1 MSNFKGYIFDFEVF
15 KHYWTVLFL
24 DIQTQEVHEI
34 RSDQYGTERLREFV
48 DRNKNALF
56 VGFNNK
62 NYDNNLIKAAY
73 VGLNLYDLSQ
83 WIIAQGQKAFTFPGM
98 RSAYNLPIITFD
110 VKNDA
115 IKNSNMALSLKEYE
129 AYVGANIHESS
140 IPFDLDRP
148 LTEEEKQLTYQY
160 CLSDVRETLTL
171 FKEPTQQQALEAQLS
186 MCQLVDMPLHKTISK
201 TNAQLTALI
210 LKANKVKFNDDD
222 IYDMPAN
229 IQIQDQRVVDFFTKQ
244 PLSDTMKLEIEVNGV
259 VYIFGLGGI
268 HGAPKTVYNSKAR
281 HLNFDVGSYYPSLII
296 QYNYYSRGITDP
308 SIYANM
314 KADRIKLKK
323 AGNPLANTYKL
334 VLNTK
339 YGAMDSEFNELF
351 DTRMRRAI
359 AITGQLLLWDLI
371 EKVQP
376 YCDIINANTDG
387 ILVKPHSDEDEEK
400 LKVIMKE
407 WEVRARMEMEMEVY
421 NHIIQSDVNNY
432 IIIGEDGHP
441 KVKGAAV
448 KFYKQENNYNRQA
461 RIIYDAVVDYLVYG
475 TPVEQ
480 TIMNCTEI
488 RDLMFVCKATHLYS
502 NVFMK
507 DKDGNMTEVQRVN
520 RVFPTKNENG
530 VELVKYRMFKDKPQ
544 YTKFM
549 NAPEK
554 AIIVNDDIRA
564 IKGEFVNQFLNAVN
578 IDWQYYIDEANH
590 RIKKFQEG
598 ANDEN

>member
-1 MSNFKGYIFDFEVF
+1 MPNFKCYIYDFEVF

-24 DIQTQEVHEI
+24 DANTLEVIEI
-34 RSDQYGTERLREFV
+34 RSDRYGTERLREFI

-62 NYDNNLIKAAY
+62 NYDNNILKAAY
-73 VGLNLYDLSQ
+73 AGLNIYDLSK
-83 WIIAQGQKAFTFPGM
+83 WIIEQGQSAFSFPGM
-98 RSAYNLPIITFD
+98 RLAYGLQVITFD

-115 IKNSNMALSLKEYE
+115 VKSSNMALSLKEYE

-148 LTEEEKQLTYQY
+148 LTEEEKQLTYEY
-160 CLSDVRETLTL
+160 CLSDVKETLTM
-171 FKEPTQQQALEAQLS
+171 FKEPTQQQALQAQLS

-210 LKANKVKFNDDD
+210 LKANKVKFGDDA
-222 IYDMPAN
+222 IYEMPQN
-229 IQIQDQRVVDFFTKQ
+229 IQIQDQRVIDFFTKQ
-244 PLSDTMKLEIEVNGV
+244 PLTDNMKLEIEFNGV
-259 VYIFGLGGI
+259 IYIFGLGGL
-268 HGAPKTVYNSKAR
+268 HGAPDGVYVLKGR
-281 HLNFDVGSYYPSLII
+281 HINADVGSYYPSLII
-296 QYNYYSRGITDP
+296 EYGYYARGITDP

-314 KADRIKLKK
+314 KKDRIRLKK
-323 AGNPLANTYKL
+323 EGNPLANTYKL

-339 YGAMDSEFNELF
+339 YGAMDNEYNELF

-371 EKVQP
+371 EKVTP
-376 YCDIINANTDG
+376 YVDIVNANTDG
-387 ILVKPHSDEDEEK
+387 ILVKPHSEEGEAK
-400 LKVIMKE
+400 FREIVKD
-407 WEVRARMEMEMEVY
+407 WEVRARMEMEIEVY
-421 NHIIQSDVNNY
+421 DHVIQSDVNNY
-432 IIIGEDGHP
+432 IIIGDDGHP

-448 KFYKQENNYNRQA
+448 KFYKQQNNYNRQA
-461 RIIYDAVVDYLVYG
+461 RVIYDAVVDYLVYG

-480 TIMNCTEI
+480 TIMACNDI

-502 NVFMK
+502 NVYKK
-507 DKDGNMTEVQRVN
+507 DKQGNLEEVQRVN

-549 NAPEK
+549 NAPEN

-564 IKGEFVNQFLNAVN
+564 IKGEFVKQFLDAIN
-578 IDWQYYIDEANH
+578 IDWQYYIDEAH
-590 RIKKFQEG
+590 WRIKKFQEG
-598 ANDEN
+598 NNE